1 MPKETGSMPGRGG
14 DDKIVRQGHTASQ
27 SQGSDPNM
35 KGKGQSKPR
44 DLKIK

>member
-1 MPKETGSMPGRGG
+1 MPKETGSMPSSGG
-14 DDKIVRQGHTASQ
+14 DSKIVRQGHTASR

-35 KGKGQSKPR
+35 KGKGQSKPT